1 MCAPRQAVRVSE
13 GAAHN
18 PVVRGFPVDQ
28 YSALPDGRV
37 EPVPENWEIISPQ
50 CGDDGRPRAELP
62 SRGYWPF
69 QLRKLRRPFSERAMA
84 IGRPIRQN
92 SVKPI
97 AVAAALV
104 LGVGLAGCS
113 GHQTTSAAPK
123 ASVPAPTTVLA
134 PPVVAG
140 QLAGR
145 VFRVTRITERGADVA
160 IDPGTA
166 PKISFTT
173 DHFTADMGCNS
184 LDATYSVDAAHHL
197 VRPMGV
203 VSQVGCGSASSG
215 QETRITRALRT
226 GAALALRGDRLTI
239 SNDDITLDTTS
250 VP

>member
-1 MCAPRQAVRVSE
+1 M
-13 GAAHN
+13 
-18 PVVRGFPVDQ
+18 
-28 YSALPDGRV
+28 
-37 EPVPENWEIISPQ
+37 
-50 CGDDGRPRAELP
+50 
-62 SRGYWPF
+62 
-69 QLRKLRRPFSERAMA
+69 
-84 IGRPIRQN
+84 RPIRQN

-166 PKISFTT
+166 PKISF
-173 DHFTADMGCNS
+173 HHGPLHRRHGLQQPGRNVLSRRRPS
-184 LDATYSVDAAHHL
+184 LGPPDGRGEPSRLRISLFGARDPHHARAPYWGGARLAWGQTHHL
-197 VRPMGV
+197 QRRRNTGHDERPLTLV
-203 VSQVGCGSASSG
+203 PRSRRPAPELPLGSPSSG
-215 QETRITRALRT
+215 IDADGQGSRNRA
-226 GAALALRGDRLTI
+226 A
-239 SNDDITLDTTS
+239 
-250 VP
+250 

>member
-1 MCAPRQAVRVSE
+1 M
-13 GAAHN
+13 
-18 PVVRGFPVDQ
+18 
-28 YSALPDGRV
+28 
-37 EPVPENWEIISPQ
+37 
-50 CGDDGRPRAELP
+50 
-62 SRGYWPF
+62 
-69 QLRKLRRPFSERAMA
+69 
-84 IGRPIRQN
+84 RPIRQN

-203 VSQVGCGSASSG
+203 VSQVGCGSAFSG

-239 SNDDITLDTTS
+239 SNDDVTLDTTS